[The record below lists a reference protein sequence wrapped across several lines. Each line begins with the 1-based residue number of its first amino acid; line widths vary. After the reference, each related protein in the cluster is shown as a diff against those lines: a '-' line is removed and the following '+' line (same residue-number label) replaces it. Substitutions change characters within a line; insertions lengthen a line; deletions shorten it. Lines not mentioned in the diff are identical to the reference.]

1 MTTIHFVRHGEVF
14 NPQKVLYGRL
24 PGYHLS
30 SQGQQQ
36 AAAAGTYLQDRPLAA
51 LYCSPQLRAQETAAA
66 IARLHPG
73 LTIQTSPLLDEVHS
87 PHQGRPLAEL
97 DAEGWLL
104 YTRLPAG
111 YETPDQIVERIVRL
125 TGELRADHPGQEVAA
140 VSHGDVILAL
150 RFWAEG
156 IPFSDETKNRTRLY
170 PATAS
175 ITTLSFAPGL
185 DRPQVTYHKPY

>member
-1 MTTIHFVRHGEVF
+1 MTTIHFVRHGDVF
-14 NPQKVLYGRL
+14 NPQKILYGRL

-30 SQGQQQ
+30 TLGQEQ
-36 AAAAGTYLQDRPLAA
+36 AAAAAAYLQDRPLAA
-51 LYCSPQLRAQETAAA
+51 IYASPQLRAQETAAA

-73 LTIQTSPLLDEVHS
+73 LTIQTSPLLDEIHS

-104 YTRLPAG
+104 YTNLPTG
-111 YETPDQIVERIVRL
+111 YETAEDVVGRVVRL
-125 TGELRADHPGQEVAA
+125 IGELRASYPGREVVA
-140 VSHGDVILAL
+140 VSHGDVVLAV

-156 IPFSDETKNRTRLY
+156 IVFSDDTKNRTRLY

-175 ITTLSFAPGL
+175 ITTLSFLPGV
-185 DRPQVTYHKPY
+185 DRPQMAYHQPY